1 MHVVSFGTIE
11 VCLARHFKVGFL
23 GFVSLL
29 HLISHKTEPINVSFN
44 ELLGVDDIIHE
55 FQDIISILHGK
66 SEHKNFRSKLP
77 IGVFLYGPPGT
88 GKCTLAHAM
97 AREANVPFFCL
108 SACYI
113 RRGDTRLQLQT
124 EMEKCNKDGIMVMV
138 KAATDSPETLDSTFM
153 SSCQIYKTFHVAKP
167 DEDSRRKKA
176 NFCFKDHIKKE
187 DKEAICNLVASQ
199 TSGLKWAHLENLV
212 VESRVA
218 AKYRRGGGHV
228 TIDDV
233 REAIRG
239 YDNFITIMK
248 MTELH
253 NNPCDSLDLK
263 SSLAIPFGLS
273 NTPTMAYTW
282 YAWNQLSVIEA
293 I

>member
-1 MHVVSFGTIE
+1 M
-11 VCLARHFKVGFL
+11 
-23 GFVSLL
+23 
-29 HLISHKTEPINVSFN
+29 NVSFN

-113 RRGDTRLQLQT
+113 RRGDVRIKSLFYEARRCSPSIVFIDDVDEIASKRENYDSDPNLVELQT
-124 EMEKCNKDGIMVMV
+124 EMEKCNKDGIMVV
-138 KAATDSPETLDSTFM
+138 VIVATYSPETLDSTFM
-153 SSCQIYKTFHVAKP
+153 S
-167 DEDSRRKKA
+167 
-176 NFCFKDHIKKE
+176 
-187 DKEAICNLVASQ
+187 
-199 TSGLKWAHLENLV
+199 LKWAHLENLV

-233 REAIRG
+233 HEAIRG

-248 MTELH
+248 MIELH
-253 NNPCDSLDLK
+253 NNPCDS
-263 SSLAIPFGLS
+263 
-273 NTPTMAYTW
+273 
-282 YAWNQLSVIEA
+282 
-293 I
+293 